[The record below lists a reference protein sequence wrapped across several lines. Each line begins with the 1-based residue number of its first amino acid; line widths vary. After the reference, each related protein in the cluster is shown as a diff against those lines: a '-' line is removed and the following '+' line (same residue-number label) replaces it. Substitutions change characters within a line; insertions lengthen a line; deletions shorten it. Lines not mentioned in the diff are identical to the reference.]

1 MGDGMKLAAVI
12 LGILTLV
19 VTSVAVCA
27 EAQNSTQPAPQNPPA
42 AGQAAPAQG
51 ATQGAA
57 AAPAG
62 KRPPQAKTQP
72 EFDAYKVAAASTD
85 AAALEKA
92 SDDFATKFPDSELR
106 VLLYKNAMRIY
117 QSANNAERTDAM
129 GRKVL
134 GFDADDPE
142 ALVIVAE
149 VIAERTRDSDI
160 DKDQRFGEAI
170 SMAQKATRTVDT
182 DIQVPADTP
191 QEKIDAYK
199 SLLRSNAYSILGT
212 IEFKKENYAGAQ
224 ENLQKSIDAF
234 PSNPDAVVVLRLALA
249 IDKQATAA
257 VDQGKKDKLYA
268 EALKVADRAVGM
280 TQDNTAIGTPA
291 RRERDRLQ
299 KLTEGTATA
308 QPQSPPKN

>member
-1 MGDGMKLAAVI
+1 MGDSMKRAAVI
-12 LGILTLV
+12 LGILSLGIL
-19 VTSVAVCA
+19 SFAVWA
-27 EAQNSTQPAPQNPPA
+27 EAQSAGQPAQQKPA

-51 ATQGAA
+51 AAA
-57 AAPAG
+57 VPPA

-72 EFDAYKVAAASTD
+72 EFDAYKAAAANTD

-106 VLLYKNAMRIY
+106 VLLYKNAMRNY
-117 QSANNAERTDAM
+117 QNANNAEKTEAM

-134 GFDADDPE
+134 SFDGDDPE

-160 DKDQRFGEAI
+160 DKDQRFGEAV
-170 SMAQKATRTVDT
+170 SMAQKATQTVDT
-182 DIQVPADTP
+182 DIQVPAGTP
-191 QEKIDAYK
+191 QDKVDAYK

-212 IEFKKENYAGAQ
+212 IEFKKENYPAAQ

-234 PSNPDAVVVLRLALA
+234 PSQPDPVVVLRLALTL
-249 IDKQATAA
+249 DKQ
-257 VDQGKKDKLYA
+257 QRYP
-268 EALKVADRAVGM
+268 EALKVVNRAVEL
-280 TQDNTAIGTPA
+280 TQDNTVIGTPA

-299 KLTEGTATA
+299 QLTGGAAPA

>member
-1 MGDGMKLAAVI
+1 MKRAAVI
-12 LGILTLV
+12 LGIL
-19 VTSVAVCA
+19 SIAIWA
-27 EAQNSTQPAPQNPPA
+27 AAQNSGQPAKQNPPA
-42 AGQAAPAQG
+42 TGQAAPAQG
-51 ATQGAA
+51 TTPGAT

-62 KRPPQAKTQP
+62 KRPPQLKTKP
-72 EFDAYKVAAASTD
+72 EQDAYTAAAANTD
-85 AAALEKA
+85 PAALEKA
-92 SDDFATKFPDSELR
+92 ADDFAAKFPDSEVR
-106 VLLYKNAMRIY
+106 VLLYQTAMRLY
-117 QSANNAERTDAM
+117 QSANNAEKTEAM

-134 GFDADDPE
+134 SFDGDNPE

-160 DKDQRFGEAI
+160 DKDQRFSEAI
-170 SMAQKATRTVDT
+170 SMARKATQTVDT
-182 DIQVPADTP
+182 DVQVPAGTP

-212 IEFKKENYAGAQ
+212 IEFKKENYPAAQ

-234 PSNPDAVVVLRLALA
+234 PSNPDPVVILRLALA
-249 IDKQATAA
+249 LDKQ
-257 VDQGKKDKLYA
+257 QKYP
-268 EALKVADRAVGM
+268 EALKVANRAVEL

-299 KLTEGTATA
+299 QLTGGAAPA